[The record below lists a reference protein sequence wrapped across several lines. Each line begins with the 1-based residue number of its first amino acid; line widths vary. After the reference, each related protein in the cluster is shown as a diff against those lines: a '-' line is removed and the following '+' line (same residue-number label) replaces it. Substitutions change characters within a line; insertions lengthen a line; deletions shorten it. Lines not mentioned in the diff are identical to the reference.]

1 MKRVKHRYRYAGG
14 KLPAGVRLISRDAR
28 GIKPVG
34 TPNYFANPYSV
45 AQYGRRRAVQLFRAD
60 VEAMTDDER
69 IDWLA
74 PLMDYGF
81 IQCSCEL
88 DQECHGDVL
97 LEYITKHFVELKQR
111 VHEQLQ
117 TEI

>member
-1 MKRVKHRYRYAGG
+1 MKRVKYRYRYAGG

-34 TPNYFANPYSV
+34 TPNYYANPYSV
-45 AQYGRRRAVQLFRAD
+45 DKYGRQRAIELFRAD
-60 VEAMTDDER
+60 VDAMTDDER
-69 IDWLA
+69 ARWLA
-74 PLMDYGF
+74 PLLQWEA

-97 LEYITKHFVELKQR
+97 LEYITNINQKS
-111 VHEQLQ
+111 
-117 TEI
+117 